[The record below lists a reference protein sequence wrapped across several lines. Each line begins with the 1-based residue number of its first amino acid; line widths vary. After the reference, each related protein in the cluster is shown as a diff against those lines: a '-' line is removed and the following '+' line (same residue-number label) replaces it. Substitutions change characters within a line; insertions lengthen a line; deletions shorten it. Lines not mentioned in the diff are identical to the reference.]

1 MPPPCLPHTS
11 LVSVTKWK
19 CLKCKFRSQV
29 NVVNQEFVSFMSP
42 PSVNLSPDKFDL
54 LGQPRSR
61 QPKRKGNTAG
71 LLVTR
76 FIRT

>member
-1 MPPPCLPHTS
+1 
-11 LVSVTKWK
+11 
-19 CLKCKFRSQV
+19 
-29 NVVNQEFVSFMSP
+29 MSP

-76 FIRT
+76 FIRTQELNEKPIQTEPSAYWCLVTDINFISLSRKYLCFLLE